1 MTEIQKSRRSRG
13 LKSMSVATVAGASVV
28 GLVLGTGT
36 ASAGVDGQVSVVD
49 AGGNTINVTLS
60 DTFINGVPSLDGN
73 PLTREWFVD
82 ENAAFTVTG
91 PSADDFEGTFQIG
104 FQVGYPLAIADPQVE
119 FSWATPTLGL
129 DIGSKN
135 TTTGTLDL
143 GMPSVEPATIEADNP
158 AFSADAA
165 NAAAKAGVA
174 YNVPPKIQVPNPN
187 AGQVNPGTPEL
198 GLGGEAEATSGIAFH
213 ADLLPTVE
221 GSGAL
226 TPGGGIQTV
235 TSDSI
240 PITNADDGQGSTAD
254 AAGASGSIQVRG
266 LHGSV
271 TNVIGNVTVR
281 PYVKVVSSA
290 GDVAA
295 VAYGQPVRFN

>member
-104 FQVGYPLAIADPQVE
+104 FQVGYPLAIADPQVA

-129 DIGSKN
+129 DIGSGN
-135 TTTGTLDL
+135 TSTGTLAT
-143 GMPSVEPATIEADNP
+143 GFEPAPSTIEVEVP
-158 AFSADAA
+158 LVDA
-165 NAAAKAGVA
+165 NGVQIKDPVTGK
-174 YNVPPKIQVPNPN
+174 NLTQIIEVPNPN
-187 AGQVNPGTPEL
+187 TSGVQQTGPSLDLEGVG
-198 GLGGEAEATSGIAFH
+198 EATSGIEFH
-213 ADLLPTVE
+213 ADLLPTIE

-226 TPGGGIQTV
+226 TPGGGIQSV

-240 PITNADDGQGSTAD
+240 PITNDDDGQGSTAD
-254 AAGASGSIQVRG
+254 AAGTSGSIQVRG

>member
-104 FQVGYPLAIADPQVE
+104 FQVGYPLAIADPQVA

-129 DIGSKN
+129 DIGSGN
-135 TTTGTLDL
+135 TSTGTISTD
-143 GMPSVEPATIEADNP
+143 VEPAPATIEISNPNFNP
-158 AFSADAA
+158 ALPISAA
-165 NAAAKAGVA
+165 N
-174 YNVPPKIQVPNPN
+174 PTEITVPNP
-187 AGQVNPGTPEL
+187 AAGTPTQSPVAV
-198 GLGGEAEATSGIAFH
+198 GLEGVGEATSGIAFH
-213 ADLLPTVE
+213 ADLLPTIE

-226 TPGGGIQTV
+226 TPGGGIQSV

-240 PITNADDGQGSTAD
+240 PITNDDDGQGSTAD
-254 AAGASGSIQVRG
+254 AAGTSGSIQVRG

>member
-104 FQVGYPLAIADPQVE
+104 FQVGYPLAIGDPKVD

-129 DIGSKN
+129 DIGSGN
-135 TTTGTLDL
+135 TSTGTLNT
-143 GMPSVEPATIEADNP
+143 GVETAPDTIEREIEVDVLNE
-158 AFSADAA
+158 D
-165 NAAAKAGVA
+165 GV
-174 YNVPPKIQVPNPN
+174 KIGTKKQTVKVPNPF
-187 AGQVNPGTPEL
+187 AGQLVPSDESIALEGV
-198 GLGGEAEATSGIAFH
+198 GEATSGIEFH
-213 ADLLPTVE
+213 ADLLPTIE
-221 GSGAL
+221 GSGSL

>member
-104 FQVGYPLAIADPQVE
+104 FQVGYPLAIADPQVA

-129 DIGSKN
+129 DIGSGN
-135 TTTGTLDL
+135 TSTGTLKT
-143 GMPSVEPATIEADNP
+143 GVETANDTVEIDNP
-158 AFSADAA
+158 A
-165 NAAAKAGVA
+165 
-174 YNVPPKIQVPNPN
+174 YNKDLPESSTNPKKVKVPNPY
-187 AGQVNPGTPEL
+187 AGQLVPSGESL
-198 GLGGEAEATSGIAFH
+198 GLEGVGEATSGIEFH
-213 ADLLPTVE
+213 ADLLPTIE

-226 TPGGGIQTV
+226 TPGGGIQSV

-240 PITNADDGQGSTAD
+240 PITNDDDGQGSTAD
-254 AAGASGSIQVRG
+254 AAGTSGSIQVRG